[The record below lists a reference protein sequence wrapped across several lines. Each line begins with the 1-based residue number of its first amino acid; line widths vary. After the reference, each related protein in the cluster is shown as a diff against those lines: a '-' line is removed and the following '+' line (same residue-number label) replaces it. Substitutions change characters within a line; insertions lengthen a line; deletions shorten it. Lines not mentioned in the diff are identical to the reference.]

1 MDKDIAQNSLHK
13 LQYINQLA
21 KITLFKT
28 IIPNIFINRTFKRDY
43 PSSSH
48 VIAKA
53 SPHSSLGGVL
63 SHVIASEAW
72 QSPKD
77 RLLKIATAPRD
88 LAMTCEVAG
97 PRNNVQGTSL
107 AMTCERPHPENRTK
121 FRTGKHFR
129 EDLSGKRLGFPD
141 GSSIDRSLI
150 RETGLN
156 SGREHQC

>member
-43 PSSSH
+43 PSSDILSH
-48 VIAKA
+48 VIGRASPHSFLGGVLSHVIAKASHHTSVQCLPSSNIIAKA

-77 RLLKIATAPRD
+77 RLLKIATA
-88 LAMTCEVAG
+88 LAE
-97 PRNNVQGTSL
+97 PRNDVLKQSL
-107 AMTCERPHPENRTK
+107 AMTY
-121 FRTGKHFR
+121 
-129 EDLSGKRLGFPD
+129 
-141 GSSIDRSLI
+141 
-150 RETGLN
+150 
-156 SGREHQC
+156 